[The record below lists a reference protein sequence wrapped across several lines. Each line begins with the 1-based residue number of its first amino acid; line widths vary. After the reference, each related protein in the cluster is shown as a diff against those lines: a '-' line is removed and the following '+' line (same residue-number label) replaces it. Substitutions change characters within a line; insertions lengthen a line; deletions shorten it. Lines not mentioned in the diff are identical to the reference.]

1 VGNRRE
7 CGERTSLALRACS
20 CENAGMKKWFL
31 IWVSILPLFFPLYLV
46 RFSVGGVPTTLLEV
60 LVALTLMVGV
70 IFFVRPRSL
79 KEAFFNLKK
88 QGLKSMFWPI
98 LLFVGAA
105 IFSTFIVPKTTVAI
119 DGTIVGSQLVAFGVL
134 KGWILMPIFYFAMI
148 RFVPWTGKD
157 KKRMLV
163 ALALSGFG
171 LSLWAIYQMVTGS
184 FTTWDGR
191 ASGPFE
197 SANYLA
203 LYLGP
208 ILVMCAGHIVQIFCS
223 TKKVLFWLIL
233 FFVMAVAFWGT
244 QSYAAFIAFFVGTAF
259 YGLFSSTISRKFKIV
274 ACLGAFV
281 VVTGF
286 FVTQMNTAKF
296 QSFLDFDARTSSSV
310 RIEVYRVAWG
320 LIQSHPVAGI
330 GLGQFQVQYA
340 LNAPTIL
347 GHAPYEWVMLHPHNL
362 GLAFWLNTGIFGV
375 LAMAW
380 LLMVVFFGRR
390 KGERAEASVACK
402 SGMSVDVAVAL
413 GECTRSSDTAVWKR
427 ALRLVGLAMM
437 ITILTHGLFDVP
449 FFKNDLAYLWWLVV
463 GLSV

>member
-1 VGNRRE
+1 
-7 CGERTSLALRACS
+7 
-20 CENAGMKKWFL
+20 MKKWFL

-46 RFSVGGVPTTLLEV
+46 RFSVGGVPTTFLEV

-105 IFSTFIVPKTTVAI
+105 IFSTFIVPKTMTAI

-171 LSLWAIYQMVTGS
+171 LSLWAIYQMVTGD
-184 FTTWDGR
+184 FITWDGR

-208 ILVMCAGHIVQIFCS
+208 ILVMCAGRIVQIFCS
-223 TKKVLFWLIL
+223 TKKVLFWLVL

-259 YGLFSSTISRKFKIV
+259 YGLFSPAISRKFKLV

-281 VVTGF
+281 VATGF

-320 LIQSHPVAGI
+320 LIESHPVAGI

-347 GHAPYEWVMLHPHNL
+347 GHSPYEWVMLHPHNL
-362 GLAFWLNTGIFGV
+362 GLAFWLNTGLFGV

-390 KGERAEASVACK
+390 KGERAEASVA
-402 SGMSVDVAVAL
+402 V
-413 GECTRSSDTAVWKR
+413 GEGTRSSDTAVWKR